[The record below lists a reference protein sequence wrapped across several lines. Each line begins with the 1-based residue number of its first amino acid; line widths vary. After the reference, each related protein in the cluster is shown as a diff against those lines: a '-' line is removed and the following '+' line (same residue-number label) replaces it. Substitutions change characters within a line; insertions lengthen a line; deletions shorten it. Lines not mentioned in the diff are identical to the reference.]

1 MTKERLQP
9 PHWWARVNL
18 SEEEERRPRYVITLE
33 MHVFIVM
40 PFQLHQIKRKE
51 FSNTW
56 FFGCCL
62 YREHYILEL
71 CLKDDSVWVCLK
83 MVVSVNGCG
92 HSLPS
97 FADGLYHLYVHWLPL
112 PGNLSWSFARY
123 VQCQKGSHCSIGYLP
138 CRLSRIGEQSDRLWV
153 TSGVRALANK
163 PFGTFAASG
172 ILWDG
177 TCWSA
182 CLEARGVVGMF
193 SSTRLIFDISKIRCG
208 IFDDPATMACS
219 STLELPDLS

>member
-18 SEEEERRPRYVITLE
+18 SEEEERSPRYVITLE

-71 CLKDDSVWVCLK
+71 CLKDDSV
-83 MVVSVNGCG
+83 
-92 HSLPS
+92 
-97 FADGLYHLYVHWLPL
+97 
-112 PGNLSWSFARY
+112 
-123 VQCQKGSHCSIGYLP
+123 
-138 CRLSRIGEQSDRLWV
+138 
-153 TSGVRALANK
+153 
-163 PFGTFAASG
+163 
-172 ILWDG
+172 
-177 TCWSA
+177 
-182 CLEARGVVGMF
+182 
-193 SSTRLIFDISKIRCG
+193 
-208 IFDDPATMACS
+208 
-219 STLELPDLS
+219 